1 MNLFWYDI
9 LFALIDGRA
18 RKIVNV
24 EDVFGVSGKQVASY
38 VERPQVDDKFIDAL
52 RTDKQIIVYG
62 ASKQGKTALVK
73 KYIPYEDNILISL
86 SPKTTLK
93 DVYQSILR
101 KSGVVLK
108 TSYTE
113 GTGNTSKVHSKASI
127 QSAVAMVV
135 KGKVEVGVEG
145 NKSVKAEEQYD
156 EIEFNLELPDD
167 VADLIQR
174 VGHKKVI
181 ILENFHYL
189 PESLQRT
196 FAYDLRTFQ
205 DLKIRFIILGVWK
218 EANRL
223 AQFNGELQ
231 DRVYEIPVEP
241 WSDDDFRTIARKG
254 EPLLNIKFS
263 TVLLENCISNAFSS
277 VGVFQELLKNT
288 CIESGINNKQQTSIY
303 LDDIDA
309 LERAIESK
317 TIEYSGRH
325 LRNLEAIACG
335 NGVSISKDK
344 PLPYFLP
351 YYIVMHMLELGYHG
365 FNGGVSKEALLHGI
379 KQVHHRKESL
389 KGSQLTSVL
398 KGLPELQANKGISP
412 PVIAYDS
419 NSRQLKV
426 VDSTFYF
433 FLKNADLEQVKDEI
447 ICPLD
452 GLEV

>member
-1 MNLFWYDI
+1 M
-9 LFALIDGRA
+9 
-18 RKIVNV
+18 NV

-38 VERPQVDDKFIDAL
+38 VERVHVDDKFKDAL

-62 ASKQGKTALVK
+62 SSKQGKTALVK
-73 KYIPYEDNILISL
+73 KYISYEDNILISL

-93 DVYQSILR
+93 DIYQSILR

-113 GTGNTSKVHSKASI
+113 GTGDATKVKSKASI
-127 QSAVAMVV
+127 QGAVAMVM
-135 KGKVEVGVEG
+135 KGKVEVGIEK
-145 NKSVKAEEQYD
+145 NRSTKTDEQFD

-167 VADLIQR
+167 VADLIHR
-174 VGHKKVI
+174 VGQKKVI

-189 PESLQRT
+189 PEELQRT

-223 AQFNGELQ
+223 AQYNGELQ

-241 WSDDDFRTIARKG
+241 WLEDDFREIARKG
-254 EPLLNIKFS
+254 EEILNIRFS
-263 TVLLENCISNAFSS
+263 TVILEMCIENAFSS

-288 CIESGINNKQQTSIY
+288 CFESGVMNKQSSSMS
-303 LDDIDA
+303 LENVDA
-309 LERAIESK
+309 FGRAIISK
-317 TIEYSGRH
+317 TEEYSGRH
-325 LRNLEAIACG
+325 LRNLESIACG
-335 NGVSISKDK
+335 NGVQISKDK
-344 PLPYFLP
+344 PLPYFLQ
-351 YYIVMHMLELGYHG
+351 YYIVMHILEIGYRG
-365 FNGGVSKEALLHGI
+365 LNGGITKEALLHGI
-379 KQVHHRKESL
+379 KQVHHRRDEL
-389 KGSQLTSVL
+389 KGSQLTAVL
-398 KGLPELQANKGISP
+398 KGLTELQANKGISP

-433 FLKNADLEQVKDEI
+433 FLKNAQLDDIKDEI
-447 ICPLD
+447 ICPMD
-452 GLEV
+452 GLES

>member
-1 MNLFWYDI
+1 M
-9 LFALIDGRA
+9 
-18 RKIVNV
+18 NV

-38 VERPQVDDKFIDAL
+38 VERVHVDDKFKDAL

-62 ASKQGKTALVK
+62 SSKQGKTALVK
-73 KYIPYEDNILISL
+73 KYISYEDNILISL

-93 DVYQSILR
+93 DIYQSILR

-113 GTGNTSKVHSKASI
+113 GTGDATKVKSKASI
-127 QSAVAMVV
+127 QGAVAMVM
-135 KGKVEVGVEG
+135 KGKVDVGIEK
-145 NKSVKAEEQYD
+145 NRSTKTDEQFD

-167 VADLIQR
+167 VADLIHR
-174 VGHKKVI
+174 VGQKKVI

-189 PESLQRT
+189 PEELQRT

-223 AQFNGELQ
+223 AQYNGELQ

-241 WSDDDFRTIARKG
+241 WLEDDFREIARKG
-254 EPLLNIKFS
+254 EEILNIRFS
-263 TVLLENCISNAFSS
+263 TVILEMCIENAFSS

-288 CIESGINNKQQTSIY
+288 CFESGVMNKQSSSMS
-303 LDDIDA
+303 LDNVDA
-309 LERAIESK
+309 FGRAIISK
-317 TIEYSGRH
+317 TEEYSGRH
-325 LRNLEAIACG
+325 LRNLESIACG
-335 NGVSISKDK
+335 NGVQISKDK
-344 PLPYFLP
+344 PLPYFLQ
-351 YYIVMHMLELGYHG
+351 YYIVMHILEIGYRG
-365 FNGGVSKEALLHGI
+365 LNGGITKEALLHGI
-379 KQVHHRKESL
+379 KQVHHRRDEL
-389 KGSQLTSVL
+389 KGSQLTAVL
-398 KGLPELQANKGISP
+398 KGLTELQANKGISP

-433 FLKNADLEQVKDEI
+433 FLKNAQLDDIKDEI
-447 ICPLD
+447 ICPMD
-452 GLEV
+452 GLES

>member
-1 MNLFWYDI
+1 M
-9 LFALIDGRA
+9 
-18 RKIVNV
+18 NV

-38 VERPQVDDKFIDAL
+38 VERVHVDDKFKDAL

-62 ASKQGKTALVK
+62 SSKQGKTALVK

-93 DVYQSILR
+93 DIYQSILR

-113 GTGNTSKVHSKASI
+113 GTGDTTKVKSKASI
-127 QSAVAMVV
+127 QGAVAMVM
-135 KGKVEVGVEG
+135 KGKVEVGLE
-145 NKSVKAEEQYD
+145 KDRIAKTDEQYD

-167 VADLIQR
+167 VADLIHR
-174 VGHKKVI
+174 VGHKKVV

-189 PESLQRT
+189 PEELQRT

-223 AQFNGELQ
+223 AQYNGELQ

-241 WSDDDFRTIARKG
+241 WLEEDFREIARKG
-254 EPLLNIKFS
+254 EELLNIKFA
-263 TVLLENCISNAFSS
+263 TVILEQCIENAFSS

-288 CIESGINNKQQTSIY
+288 CFESGVVNKQSSSVF
-303 LDDIDA
+303 LEEVEA
-309 LERAIESK
+309 FERAITSK
-317 TIEYSGRH
+317 TEEYSGRH
-325 LRNLEAIACG
+325 LRNLESIACG
-335 NGVSISKDK
+335 NGVQISKDK
-344 PLPYFLP
+344 PLPYFLQ
-351 YYIVMHMLELGYHG
+351 YYIVMHILEIGYRG
-365 FNGGVSKEALLHGI
+365 LNGGITKEALLHGI
-379 KQVHHRKESL
+379 KQVHHRKDEL
-389 KGSQLTSVL
+389 KGTQLTTVL
-398 KGLPELQANKGISP
+398 KGLTELQANKGISP

-433 FLKNADLEQVKDEI
+433 FLKNAELEDIKDEI
-447 ICPLD
+447 ICPMD
-452 GLEV
+452 GLE

>member
-1 MNLFWYDI
+1 M
-9 LFALIDGRA
+9 
-18 RKIVNV
+18 NV

-38 VERPQVDDKFIDAL
+38 VERVHVDDKFKDAL

-62 ASKQGKTALVK
+62 SSKQGKTALVK

-93 DVYQSILR
+93 DIYQSILR
-101 KSGVVLK
+101 KSDVVLK

-113 GTGNTSKVHSKASI
+113 GTGDTTKVKSKASI
-127 QSAVAMVV
+127 QGAVAMVM
-135 KGKVEVGVEG
+135 KGKVEVGLE
-145 NKSVKAEEQYD
+145 KDRTAKTDEQFD

-167 VADLIQR
+167 VADLIHR
-174 VGHKKVI
+174 VGHKKVV

-189 PESLQRT
+189 PEELQRT

-223 AQFNGELQ
+223 AQYNGELQ

-241 WSDDDFRTIARKG
+241 WLEDDFREIARKG
-254 EPLLNIKFS
+254 EELLNIKFA
-263 TVLLENCISNAFSS
+263 TVILEKCIENAFSS

-288 CIESGINNKQQTSIY
+288 CFESGVVNKQSSSTFLEN
-303 LDDIDA
+303 LDA
-309 LERAIESK
+309 FERAITSK
-317 TIEYSGRH
+317 TEEYSGRH
-325 LRNLEAIACG
+325 LRNLESIACG
-335 NGVSISKDK
+335 NGVQISKDK
-344 PLPYFLP
+344 PLPYFLQ
-351 YYIVMHMLELGYHG
+351 YYIVMHILEIGYRG
-365 FNGGVSKEALLHGI
+365 LNGGITKEALLHGI
-379 KQVHHRKESL
+379 KQVHHRKDEL
-389 KGSQLTSVL
+389 KGAQLTAVL
-398 KGLPELQANKGISP
+398 KGLTELQANKGISP

-433 FLKNADLEQVKDEI
+433 FLKNAQLEDIKDEI
-447 ICPLD
+447 ICPMD
-452 GLEV
+452 GLES

>member
-1 MNLFWYDI
+1 MNI
-9 LFALIDGRA
+9 
-18 RKIVNV
+18 
-24 EDVFGVSGKQVASY
+24 EDVFGVSGKQVGSY
-38 VERPQVDDKFIDAL
+38 LERTHVDDKFKDAL

-93 DVYQSILR
+93 DIYQSILR

-113 GTGNTSKVHSKASI
+113 GTGDTTKVKSKASI
-127 QSAVAMVV
+127 QGAVAMVM
-135 KGKVEVGVEG
+135 KGKVEVGLDKT
-145 NKSVKAEEQYD
+145 NTAKTDEQYN

-167 VADLIQR
+167 VADLIHR
-174 VGHKKVI
+174 VGQKKVI

-205 DLKIRFIILGVWK
+205 DLKVRFIILGIWK

-223 AQFNGELQ
+223 AQYNGELQ

-241 WSDDDFRTIARKG
+241 WLETDFREIAKKG
-254 EPLLNIKFS
+254 EELLNVKFA
-263 TVLLENCISNAFSS
+263 TVILEKCIENAFSS
-277 VGVFQELLKNT
+277 VGVFQELLKST
-288 CIESGINNKQQTSIY
+288 CLENGVTNKQSSSKFIEDMSTV
-303 LDDIDA
+303 D
-309 LERAIESK
+309 RAIASK
-317 TIEYSGRH
+317 TVEYSGRH
-325 LRNLEAIACG
+325 LRNLESIACG
-335 NGVSISKDK
+335 NGSQIVKDK
-344 PLPYFLP
+344 PLPYFLQ
-351 YYIVMHMLELGYHG
+351 YYIVMHILEIGYRG
-365 FNGGVSKEALLHGI
+365 FNGGITKESLLHSI
-379 KQVHHRKESL
+379 KQVHHRKNEL
-389 KGSQLTSVL
+389 KGATLVAVL
-398 KGLPELQANKGISP
+398 KGLTELQANKGISP

-433 FLKNADLEQVKDEI
+433 FLKNADLENIKDEI
-447 ICPLD
+447 ICPMD
-452 GLEV
+452 GLE

>member
-1 MNLFWYDI
+1 M
-9 LFALIDGRA
+9 
-18 RKIVNV
+18 NV

-38 VERPQVDDKFIDAL
+38 VERVHVDDKFKDAL

-62 ASKQGKTALVK
+62 SSKQGKTALVK

-93 DVYQSILR
+93 DIYQSILR

-113 GTGNTSKVHSKASI
+113 GTGDTTKVKSKASI
-127 QSAVAMVV
+127 QGAVAMVM
-135 KGKVEVGVEG
+135 KGKVEVGLE
-145 NKSVKAEEQYD
+145 KDRIAKTDEQYD

-167 VADLIQR
+167 VADLIHR
-174 VGHKKVI
+174 VGHKKVV

-189 PESLQRT
+189 PEELQRT

-223 AQFNGELQ
+223 AQYNGELQ

-241 WSDDDFRTIARKG
+241 WLEEDFREIARKG
-254 EPLLNIKFS
+254 EELLNIKFA
-263 TVLLENCISNAFSS
+263 TVILEQCIENAFSS

-288 CIESGINNKQQTSIY
+288 CFESGVVNKQSSSVF
-303 LDDIDA
+303 LENVEA
-309 LERAIESK
+309 FERAITSK
-317 TIEYSGRH
+317 TEEYSGRH
-325 LRNLEAIACG
+325 LRNLESIACG
-335 NGVSISKDK
+335 NGVQISKDK
-344 PLPYFLP
+344 PLPYFLQ
-351 YYIVMHMLELGYHG
+351 YYIVMHILEIGYRG
-365 FNGGVSKEALLHGI
+365 LNGGITKEALLHGI
-379 KQVHHRKESL
+379 KQVHHRKDEL
-389 KGSQLTSVL
+389 KGTQLTTVL
-398 KGLPELQANKGISP
+398 KGLTELQANKGISP

-433 FLKNADLEQVKDEI
+433 FLKNAELEDIKDEI
-447 ICPLD
+447 ICPMD
-452 GLEV
+452 GLE

>member
-1 MNLFWYDI
+1 M
-9 LFALIDGRA
+9 
-18 RKIVNV
+18 NV

-38 VERPQVDDKFIDAL
+38 VERVHVDDKFKDAL

-62 ASKQGKTALVK
+62 SSKQGKTALVK

-93 DVYQSILR
+93 DIYQSILR

-113 GTGNTSKVHSKASI
+113 GTGDTTKVKSKASI
-127 QSAVAMVV
+127 QGAVAMVM
-135 KGKVEVGVEG
+135 KGKVEIGLE
-145 NKSVKAEEQYD
+145 KDRIAKTDEQFD

-167 VADLIQR
+167 VADLIHR
-174 VGHKKVI
+174 VGHKKVV

-189 PESLQRT
+189 PEELQRT

-223 AQFNGELQ
+223 AQYNGELQ

-241 WSDDDFRTIARKG
+241 WLEDDFREIARKG
-254 EPLLNIKFS
+254 EELLNIKFA
-263 TVLLENCISNAFSS
+263 TVILEQCIENAFSS

-288 CIESGINNKQQTSIY
+288 CFESGVVNKQSSSTF
-303 LDDIDA
+303 LENVGA
-309 LERAIESK
+309 FERAITSK
-317 TIEYSGRH
+317 TEEYSGRH
-325 LRNLEAIACG
+325 LRNLESIACG
-335 NGVSISKDK
+335 NGVQISKDK
-344 PLPYFLP
+344 PLPYFLQ
-351 YYIVMHMLELGYHG
+351 YYIVMHILDIGYRG
-365 FNGGVSKEALLHGI
+365 LNGGITKEALLHGI
-379 KQVHHRKESL
+379 KQVHHRKDEL
-389 KGSQLTSVL
+389 KGAQLTAVL
-398 KGLPELQANKGISP
+398 KGLTELQASKGISP

-433 FLKNADLEQVKDEI
+433 FLKNAQLEEIKEEI
-447 ICPLD
+447 ICPMEGLD
-452 GLEV
+452 S

>member
-1 MNLFWYDI
+1 M
-9 LFALIDGRA
+9 
-18 RKIVNV
+18 NV

-38 VERPQVDDKFIDAL
+38 VERVHVDDKFKDAL

-62 ASKQGKTALVK
+62 SSKQGKTALVK

-93 DVYQSILR
+93 DIYQSILR

-113 GTGNTSKVHSKASI
+113 GTGDTTKVKSKASI
-127 QSAVAMVV
+127 QGAVAMVM
-135 KGKVEVGVEG
+135 KGKVEVGLE
-145 NKSVKAEEQYD
+145 KDRIAKTDEQYD

-167 VADLIQR
+167 VADLIHR
-174 VGHKKVI
+174 VGHKKVV

-189 PESLQRT
+189 PEELQRT

-223 AQFNGELQ
+223 AQYNGELQ

-241 WSDDDFRTIARKG
+241 WLEEDFREIARKG
-254 EPLLNIKFS
+254 EELLNIKFA
-263 TVLLENCISNAFSS
+263 TVILEQCIENAFSS

-288 CIESGINNKQQTSIY
+288 CFESGVVNKQSSSVF
-303 LDDIDA
+303 LENVEA
-309 LERAIESK
+309 FERAITSK
-317 TIEYSGRH
+317 TEEYSGRH
-325 LRNLEAIACG
+325 LRNLESIACG
-335 NGVSISKDK
+335 NGVQISKDK
-344 PLPYFLP
+344 PLPYFLQ
-351 YYIVMHMLELGYHG
+351 YYIVMHILEIGYRG
-365 FNGGVSKEALLHGI
+365 LNGGITKEALLHGI
-379 KQVHHRKESL
+379 KQGHHRKDEL
-389 KGSQLTSVL
+389 KGTQLTTVL
-398 KGLPELQANKGISP
+398 KGLTELQANKGISP

-433 FLKNADLEQVKDEI
+433 FLKNAELEDIKDEI
-447 ICPLD
+447 ICPMD
-452 GLEV
+452 GLE